1 MLGIQQEVF
10 FSGTQGVWSASDAVS
25 NEYKVWGLYTRF
37 LTLPQFIGG
46 DEEIDNS
53 KRLAQVNEDINKL
66 LTEKKKTEKELDQL
80 KNQEKKIRRKKS
92 IEERKKRNH
101 RLIQRGAILES
112 YIDKADEKTNEEIQ
126 VILDK
131 VFLNLD

>member
-1 MLGIQQEVF
+1 
-10 FSGTQGVWSASDAVS
+10 
-25 NEYKVWGLYTRF
+25 

>member
-1 MLGIQQEVF
+1 MC
-10 FSGTQGVWSASDAVS
+10 
-25 NEYKVWGLYTRF
+25 
-37 LTLPQFIGG
+37 QFIGG

-101 RLIQRGAILES
+101 RLIQRGAIL
-112 YIDKADEKTNEEIQ
+112 D
-126 VILDK
+126 
-131 VFLNLD
+131 VFGRN